1 MSLMLSLSCTDLN
14 EEDLQ
19 QLTQELC
26 KSIASETQINAET
39 PSGSVLQ
46 GTKGDTITIGVIA
59 LAFLTSGSAVALF
72 EVFKAYFIRQ
82 PSLTIKMTKADGTPF
97 EMTAQNIKLE
107 QIQAL
112 LTQIDNTTH

>member
-1 MSLMLSLSCTDLN
+1 MNFTLHLSSADLD

-19 QLTQELC
+19 QLTHQLC
-26 KSIASETQINAET
+26 NNIAIETEIKAEI
-39 PSGSVLQ
+39 PSGAVMP
-46 GTKGDTITIGVIA
+46 GTKGDPITIGVIT
-59 LAFLTSGSAVALF
+59 LTFLTSGAAVALF

-107 QIQAL
+107 KIQAL
-112 LTQIDNTTH
+112 LTQLDNTTH